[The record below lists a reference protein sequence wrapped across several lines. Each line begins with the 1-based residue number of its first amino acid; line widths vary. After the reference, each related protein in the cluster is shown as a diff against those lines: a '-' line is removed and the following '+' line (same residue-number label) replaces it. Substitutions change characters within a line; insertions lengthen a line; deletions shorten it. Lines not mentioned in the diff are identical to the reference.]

1 MKNRNVISI
10 ALAGV
15 LTVGAVAGL
24 TGFTSKET
32 AVATSFS
39 SESDTETSMT
49 TLLTTVS
56 DDSVT
61 EESSSSDSSSGT
73 LTVAEVAAKAL
84 PSVVTITNT
93 SVTELENYYGGY
105 YGYFYGYGYDSG
117 ETTTYESVSVGSGII
132 IGENDTELLI
142 LTNYHVVE
150 DATELSVGFIDE
162 SAAEAVIKGTDAS
175 IDIAVVAVQLDD
187 ISSDTM
193 SEISIAEIGDS
204 DSLQLGE
211 QVVAIGNALGYGQSV
226 TTGIVSALNRTIEL
240 DSYTA
245 EMIQTDA
252 AINAGNSGGPL
263 LDMNGRVIGIN
274 SAKASDTG
282 VEGMGYAIPISDVTS
297 IIEDLMNKK
306 TRTETVSEEDSAYI
320 GITGQKVSSEMSSVY
335 GIPEGIYI
343 TEVAE
348 DSPASAAGLQAG
360 YIITKFDSTSVSSMT
375 DLKNLLAYYAGGET
389 VEIVVS
395 YQSNGTYIEET
406 VELTLGYL
414 SDYQTES
421 TDDSTDTDDSGDSE
435 RSGGRGGASGN
446 N

>member
-1 MKNRNVISI
+1 MKNKNVISI

-32 AVATSFS
+32 VVATTFS
-39 SESDTETSMT
+39 SESDTEESTA

-61 EESSSSDSSSGT
+61 EDSSSGT
-73 LTVAEVAAKAL
+73 MTVAEVAAKAL

-93 SVTELENYYGGY
+93 SVTELESYYGGY
-105 YGYFYGYGYDSG
+105 YEYFFGYGSDSG

-162 SAAEAVIKGTDAS
+162 TAAEAVVKGTEES
-175 IDIAVVAVQLDD
+175 IDIAVVAVKLDD
-187 ISSDTM
+187 IPSDTM
-193 SEISIAEIGDS
+193 SEIAIAEIGSS
-204 DSLQLGE
+204 DNLQLGE

-226 TTGIVSALNRTIEL
+226 TTGIVSALNRTVEL
-240 DSYTA
+240 DTYTA

-263 LDMNGRVIGIN
+263 LDMKGRVIGIN
-274 SAKASDTG
+274 SAKASATG

-306 TRTETVSEEDSAYI
+306 TRTETVSEEESAYI
-320 GITGQKVSSEMSSVY
+320 GITGQEVSSEMSSVY
-335 GIPEGIYI
+335 GIPEGIYV

-348 DSPASAAGLQAG
+348 DSPAEAAGLQVG
-360 YIITKFDSTSVSSMT
+360 YIITKFDGTSVSSMT
-375 DLKNLLAYYAGGET
+375 DMKELLAYYAGGET
-389 VEIVVS
+389 INIVVS

-406 VELTLGYL
+406 LELTLGLL

-421 TDDSTDTDDSGDSE
+421 TDDSTDDSTGTDDFGDSE
-435 RSGGRGGASGN
+435 RAGGRGNASGIN
-446 N
+446 

>member
-1 MKNRNVISI
+1 MKNKNIISI
-10 ALAGV
+10 VLAGT

-24 TGFTSKET
+24 TGFTSKDT
-32 AVATSFS
+32 ATVTSFA
-39 SESDTETSMT
+39 SESDTEESS

-61 EESSSSDSSSGT
+61 EESSSSDSSTT
-73 LTVAEVAAKAL
+73 LTVTEVAAKAL

-105 YGYFYGYGYDSG
+105 YGYFYGYDSDG
-117 ETTTYESVSVGSGII
+117 GTTTYESVSVGSGII
-132 IGENDTELLI
+132 IGQNDTELLV

-150 DATELSVGFIDE
+150 DATELSVGFINE
-162 SAAEAVIKGTDAS
+162 EAAEAVVKGTDAS
-175 IDIAVVAVQLDD
+175 IDIAVVAIQLDD
-187 ISSDTM
+187 ISDETM
-193 SEISIAEIGDS
+193 SAIAIAEIGDS

-226 TTGIVSALNRTIEL
+226 TTGIVSALNRVIEL
-240 DSYTA
+240 DTYTA

-274 SAKASDTG
+274 SAKASSTG
-282 VEGMGYAIPISDVTS
+282 VEGMGYAIPISDVVS
-297 IIEDLMNKK
+297 IIEDLMNKQ
-306 TRTETVSEEDSAYI
+306 TRTETVSEEESAYI
-320 GITGQKVSSEMSSVY
+320 GITGQEVSSEMSSVY

-348 DSPASAAGLQAG
+348 DSPAAAAGLQAG

-389 VEIVVS
+389 VSIVVS
-395 YQSNGTYIEET
+395 YQSNGTYVEET
-406 VELTLGYL
+406 IELTLGLL
-414 SDYQTES
+414 SDYQTTETEAS
-421 TDDSTDTDDSGDSE
+421 EDSE
-435 RSGGRGGASGN
+435 GATGRGGVPGN

>member
-1 MKNRNVISI
+1 MKNKNVISI

-32 AVATSFS
+32 AVATAFS
-39 SESDTETSMT
+39 SESDTEESTT

-56 DDSVT
+56 DDSVM
-61 EESSSSDSSSGT
+61 EESSSDSSSGT

-93 SVTELENYYGGY
+93 SVTELESYYGGY
-105 YGYFYGYGYDSG
+105 YGYFYGYGSDSG

-274 SAKASDTG
+274 SAKAADTG

-306 TRTETVSEEDSAYI
+306 TRTETVSEDESAYI
-320 GITGQKVSSEMSSVY
+320 GITGQEVSSEMSSVY

-348 DSPASAAGLQAG
+348 DSPAAAAGLQAG

-406 VELTLGYL
+406 VELTLGLL

-421 TDDSTDTDDSGDSE
+421 TDDSTDADDSGASE

>member
-1 MKNRNVISI
+1 MKNKNVISVV
-10 ALAGV
+10 LAGV

-24 TGFTSKET
+24 TGFASKET
-32 AVATSFS
+32 VVATTFA
-39 SESDTETSMT
+39 SESDMEESTT

-61 EESSSSDSSSGT
+61 EESSSSGSSSGT

-162 SAAEAVIKGTDAS
+162 TAAEAVIKGTDAS

-193 SEISIAEIGDS
+193 SEISIAEIGSS
-204 DSLQLGE
+204 DDLQLGE

-274 SAKASDTG
+274 SAKAADTG
-282 VEGMGYAIPISDVTS
+282 VEGMGYAIPISDVTD

-320 GITGQKVSSEMSSVY
+320 GITGQEVSSEMSSVY

-348 DSPASAAGLQAG
+348 DSPAAAAGLQAG
-360 YIITKFDSTSVSSMT
+360 YVITKFDSTTVNSMT
-375 DLKNLLAYYAGGET
+375 ELKELLAYYAGGET

-406 VELTLGYL
+406 VELTLGLL

-421 TDDSTDTDDSGDSE
+421 TDDSTGTDDSGDSQPSRD
-435 RSGGRGGASGN
+435 RSGASGN

>member
-1 MKNRNVISI
+1 MKNKNVISI

-39 SESDTETSMT
+39 SESDTEESTT

-61 EESSSSDSSSGT
+61 EESSSASSSET

-93 SVTELENYYGGY
+93 SVTELESYYGGY

-142 LTNYHVVE
+142 LTNHHVVE

-274 SAKASDTG
+274 SAKAADTG

-306 TRTETVSEEDSAYI
+306 TRTETVSEDESAYI
-320 GITGQKVSSEMSSVY
+320 GITGQEVSSEMSSVY

-348 DSPASAAGLQAG
+348 DSPAAAAGLQAG

-406 VELTLGYL
+406 VELTLGLL

-421 TDDSTDTDDSGDSE
+421 TDDATGTDDSGDSE

>member
-1 MKNRNVISI
+1 MKNKNMISF

-15 LTVGAVAGL
+15 LTAGTIAGL
-24 TGFTSKET
+24 TGFTSKDTE
-32 AVATSFS
+32 VATSFAAE
-39 SESDTETSMT
+39 SETEASA

-61 EESSSSDSSSGT
+61 EESSSDDSSST

-93 SVTELENYYGGY
+93 SVTELEDMYGY
-105 YGYFYGYGYDSG
+105 YGYYFGYGYGDEG
-117 ETTTYESVSVGSGII
+117 GTTTYESVSVGSGII
-132 IGENDTELLI
+132 IGQNDTELLI

-150 DATELSVGFIDE
+150 DATDLSVGFISDDE
-162 SAAEAVIKGTDAS
+162 EDAEAVEAVIKGTDAS
-175 IDIAVVAVQLDD
+175 IDIAVVAVQLED
-187 ISSDTM
+187 ISDETM
-193 SEISIAEIGDS
+193 SEIAIAEIGNS
-204 DSLQLGE
+204 DELQLGE

-240 DSYTA
+240 DTYTA

-263 LDMNGRVIGIN
+263 LDMNGRVVGIN
-274 SAKASDTG
+274 SAKAADTG
-282 VEGMGYAIPISDVTS
+282 VEGMGYAIPISDVVS
-297 IIEDLMNKK
+297 IIEDLMNKQ
-306 TRTETVSEEDSAYI
+306 TRTETVSDEESAYI
-320 GITGQKVSSEMSSVY
+320 GITGQEVSSEMSSVY

-348 DSPASAAGLQAG
+348 DSPAAAAGLQAG

-389 VEIVVS
+389 VSIVVS
-395 YQSNGTYIEET
+395 YQSNGEYVEET
-406 VELTLGYL
+406 IDLTLGLL
-414 SDYQTES
+414 SDYQ
-421 TDDSTDTDDSGDSE
+421 DVSE
-435 RSGGRGGASGN
+435 EAEEAERAEQGGRGGN

>member
-1 MKNRNVISI
+1 MKNKNVISI

-24 TGFTSKET
+24 TGFASKDTVSATTFT
-32 AVATSFS
+32 A
-39 SESDTETSMT
+39 ESDTEESTS
-49 TLLTTVS
+49 LLTTVS

-61 EESSSSDSSSGT
+61 EESSSSGSSAT

-105 YGYFYGYGYDSG
+105 YGYFYGYGYDDDS
-117 ETTTYESVSVGSGII
+117 TMTYESVSVGSGII
-132 IGENDTELLI
+132 IGENDTELLV

-150 DATELSVGFIDE
+150 DATELSVGFINE
-162 SAAEAVIKGTDAS
+162 EAAEAVVKGTDAS
-175 IDIAVVAVQLDD
+175 IDIAVVAVQLED
-187 ISSDTM
+187 ISDETM
-193 SEISIAEIGDS
+193 SEITIAEIGDS

-240 DSYTA
+240 DTYTA

-274 SAKASDTG
+274 SAKAADTG
-282 VEGMGYAIPISDVTS
+282 VEGMGYAIPISDVVS
-297 IIEDLMNKK
+297 IIEDLMNKQ
-306 TRTETVSEEDSAYI
+306 TRTETVSEEESAYI
-320 GITGQKVSSEMSSVY
+320 GITGQEVSSEMSSVY

-348 DSPASAAGLQAG
+348 DSPAAEAGLQAG

-375 DLKNLLAYYAGGET
+375 DLKSLLAYYAGGET
-389 VEIVVS
+389 VSIVVS
-395 YQSNGTYIEET
+395 YQSNGTYVEET
-406 VELTLGYL
+406 IELTLGLL
-414 SDYQTES
+414 SDYQDTTSEEEDTS
-421 TDDSTDTDDSGDSE
+421 DSN
-435 RSGGRGGASGN
+435 GRDGMPGN

>member
-1 MKNRNVISI
+1 MKNRNVISL

-39 SESDTETSMT
+39 SESDTETSTT

-320 GITGQKVSSEMSSVY
+320 GITGQEVSSEMSSVY

>member
-1 MKNRNVISI
+1 MKNKNVISI

-24 TGFTSKET
+24 TGFTSKDTE
-32 AVATSFS
+32 VATSFAAE
-39 SESDTETSMT
+39 SETEASTA
-49 TLLTTVS
+49 LLTTVS

-61 EESSSSDSSSGT
+61 EESSSEGSSST

-93 SVTELENYYGGY
+93 SVTELESM
-105 YGYFYGYGYDSG
+105 YGYGYYFGYGYGDEG
-117 ETTTYESVSVGSGII
+117 GTTTYESVSVGSGII
-132 IGENDTELLI
+132 IGQNDTELLI

-150 DATELSVGFIDE
+150 DATELSVGFISDDE
-162 SAAEAVIKGTDAS
+162 DEAEAVEAVTKGTDAS

-187 ISSDTM
+187 ISDETM
-193 SEISIAEIGDS
+193 SEIAIAEIGDS

-240 DSYTA
+240 DTYTA

-263 LDMNGRVIGIN
+263 LDMNGRVVGIN

-282 VEGMGYAIPISDVTS
+282 VEGMGYAIPISDVVS
-297 IIEDLMNKK
+297 IIEDLMNKQ
-306 TRTETVSEEDSAYI
+306 TRTETVSDEESAYI
-320 GITGQKVSSEMSSVY
+320 GITGQEVSSEMSSVY

-348 DSPASAAGLQAG
+348 DSPAEAAGLQAG

-389 VEIVVS
+389 VSIVVS
-395 YQSNGTYIEET
+395 YQSNGEYVEET
-406 VELTLGYL
+406 IDLTLGLL
-414 SDYQTES
+414 SDYQ
-421 TDDSTDTDDSGDSE
+421 DTSE
-435 RSGGRGGASGN
+435 EEEATVEEGRRGGN

>member
-1 MKNRNVISI
+1 MKNKNVISI

-24 TGFTSKET
+24 TGFASKDT
-32 AVATSFS
+32 VSATTFT
-39 SESDTETSMT
+39 SESDTEENTS
-49 TLLTTVS
+49 LLTTVS

-61 EESSSSDSSSGT
+61 EESSSSSSSET

-105 YGYFYGYGYDSG
+105 YGYFYGYGSDDDN
-117 ETTTYESVSVGSGII
+117 TMTYESVSVGSGII
-132 IGENDTELLI
+132 IGENDTELLV

-150 DATELSVGFIDE
+150 DATELSVGFINE
-162 SAAEAVIKGTDAS
+162 EAAEAVVKGTDAS
-175 IDIAVVAVQLDD
+175 IDIAVVAVQLED
-187 ISSDTM
+187 ISDETM
-193 SEISIAEIGDS
+193 SEIAIAEIGDS

-240 DSYTA
+240 DTYTA

-274 SAKASDTG
+274 SAKAADTG
-282 VEGMGYAIPISDVTS
+282 VEGMGYAIPISDVVS
-297 IIEDLMNKK
+297 IIEDLMNKV
-306 TRTETVSEEDSAYI
+306 TRTETVSEEESAYI
-320 GITGQKVSSEMSSVY
+320 GITGQEVSSEMSSVY

-348 DSPASAAGLQAG
+348 DSPAAEAGLQAG

-389 VEIVVS
+389 VSIVVS
-395 YQSNGTYIEET
+395 YQSNGTYVEET
-406 VELTLGYL
+406 IELTLGLL
-414 SDYQTES
+414 SDYQDTSSEEEDTS
-421 TDDSTDTDDSGDSE
+421 DSM
-435 RSGGRGGASGN
+435 GRGGAPGN

>member
-1 MKNRNVISI
+1 MKNKNVISI

-24 TGFTSKET
+24 TGFTSKDTE
-32 AVATSFS
+32 VATSFAA
-39 SESDTETSMT
+39 ESDTEAST

-61 EESSSSDSSSGT
+61 DESSSDSSSSM

-93 SVTELENYYGGY
+93 SVTELEDMYGY
-105 YGYFYGYGYDSG
+105 YGYYFGYGYGDEG
-117 ETTTYESVSVGSGII
+117 TTTYESVSVGSGII
-132 IGENDTELLI
+132 IGQNDTELLI

-150 DATELSVGFIDE
+150 DATDLSVGFISDDE
-162 SAAEAVIKGTDAS
+162 EEAEAVEAVTKGTDAS
-175 IDIAVVAVQLDD
+175 IDIAVVAVQLED
-187 ISSDTM
+187 ISDETM
-193 SEISIAEIGDS
+193 SEIAIAEIGNS
-204 DSLQLGE
+204 DELQLGE

-240 DSYTA
+240 DTYTA

-263 LDMNGRVIGIN
+263 LDMNGRVVGIN

-282 VEGMGYAIPISDVTS
+282 VEGMGYAIPISDVVS
-297 IIEDLMNKK
+297 IIEDLMNKQ
-306 TRTETVSEEDSAYI
+306 TRTETVSDEESAYI
-320 GITGQKVSSEMSSVY
+320 GITGQEVSSEMSSVY
-335 GIPEGIYI
+335 EIPEGIYI

-348 DSPASAAGLQAG
+348 DSPAAAAGLQAG

-389 VEIVVS
+389 VSIVVS
-395 YQSNGTYIEET
+395 YQSNGEYVEET
-406 VELTLGYL
+406 IDLTLGLL
-414 SDYQTES
+414 SDYQ
-421 TDDSTDTDDSGDSE
+421 DVSE
-435 RSGGRGGASGN
+435 EAEEEEIREGGRGGN